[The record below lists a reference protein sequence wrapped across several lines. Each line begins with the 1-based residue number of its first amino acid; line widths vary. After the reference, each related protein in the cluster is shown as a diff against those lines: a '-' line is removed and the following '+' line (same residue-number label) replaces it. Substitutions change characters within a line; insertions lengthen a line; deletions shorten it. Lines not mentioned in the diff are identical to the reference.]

1 MSGRQVKIIR
11 TPSYWAEY
19 HRRRRERMECA
30 ARSPPAEFVL
40 FGCQQ
45 HGVAYT
51 FTRQRAAP
59 LLTVVQNDGRL
70 LTIPTGPLDPNPPPP
85 PPKRVP
91 KLSAAAARAKAL
103 LDARPSP
110 DEVLLVRLN
119 ANLAKDIAVTPPPVA
134 VTVAKRKA
142 CSDIATEK
150 SAKR

>member
-19 HRRRRERMECA
+19 HRRRREHMECA
-30 ARSPPAEFVL
+30 ARSPPAEF
-40 FGCQQ
+40 
-45 HGVAYT
+45 
-51 FTRQRAAP
+51 RAAP
-59 LLTVVQNDGRL
+59 LLTVVQNDGCL
-70 LTIPTGPLDPNPPPP
+70 LTIPPGPLDPNPPPP

-110 DEVLLVRLN
+110 DEVLLARLN
-119 ANLAKDIAVTPPPVA
+119 TNLAKDIAVTPRPVA
-134 VTVAKRKA
+134 VTVVKRKA